1 LKDGTINFG
10 YTITKIKV
18 DRVIKG
24 DLKSGEI
31 VSITEEYYIVVM
43 TFYSLGPAGNITQT
57 SHRDDIDIS
66 MINVATGNS
75 VANSSSAVNNVEI
88 IEYTFVATGWY
99 NIRLNASR
107 VLAFSPGVVAVVT
120 WTLI

>member
-1 LKDGTINFG
+1 MKNNFG

-75 VANSSSAVNNVEI
+75 VTNSSSAVNNVEI
-88 IEYTFVATGWY
+88 IEYTFVTTGWY
-99 NIRLNASR
+99 DIRLSAYR

>member
-1 LKDGTINFG
+1 MKDGTINFG

-43 TFYSLGPAGNITQT
+43 TFYSLGHAGNITQT

-75 VANSSSAVNNVEI
+75 VANSSSAVNHVEI
-88 IEYTFVATGWY
+88 IEYTFVTTGWY
-99 NIRLNASR
+99 DIRLSAYW